1 MSLRV
6 GDTLGSFEIL
16 ASIGAG
22 GMGDV
27 YRARDTRIGRDVAI
41 KVSREAF
48 SERVSREAQAV
59 AALNH
64 PNICTLHDVGPDY
77 LVMELVEGPTLA
89 ERILEGPL
97 PLDEAL
103 AIARQISAA
112 LEAAHERGIVHR
124 DLKPGNIKL
133 TPSGAVKV
141 LDFGLAKLTGAATA
155 SSDNSPTLSIHA
167 TQAGVILGT
176 AAYMSPEQARG
187 KAVDKRADIWAFG
200 VVLYE
205 MVTGKRLFEGE
216 DLTETLASVVK
227 VEPVLSDA
235 PRPIQRL
242 LKKCLEKDPRKR
254 LRDIGDAWEL
264 LETDEA
270 TPPVAPASKGRA
282 TLVPWLAAATLLLAL
297 AALAFVHLRETP
309 AELQPVQFTLE
320 APAETAFQN
329 LFGGYA
335 VSPDGRYVVFTAVRR
350 GNGTVSLWLR
360 PMESTTSRPL
370 PGTDGGN
377 FPAWS
382 PDSRSLVFFADGK
395 LRRIDIAGGAPL
407 TLADADADA
416 VTPTGAWNRDGVI
429 LFGSARGL
437 QRTTASGGVA
447 TALTKVAENESGH
460 GYPQFLPDGRR
471 FLYFVASSDPNVQ
484 GVYGSSLARPSER
497 RQIVRT
503 AAKAIYVPAR
513 GGHPAYLLW
522 LQDQTLLAQR
532 FDAGSL
538 ERSGDPVSV
547 AENIGLNTTI
557 PIRAAY
563 WASDAGLLSYFNT
576 DNGIRRRIAW
586 MGRDG
591 KALGDALVE
600 ADVSSPVLSPD
611 AQRIALARV
620 SPATGRNNT
629 DIWVWDVTRKTM
641 TRVTTHESSENYP
654 VWSPDGA
661 TLAFASDSEAVGVF
675 QIFRRSSS
683 GTGTDERLTDGPRNK
698 EPLHW
703 SRDGRYL
710 LYRERA
716 VNGNYDLMA
725 LPLEGDRKPIP
736 VVTSPFN
743 ENIGSFSPDG
753 SLVAYRGNET
763 GRFELYVEAFSGGR
777 DTPRAAGRLQISN
790 SGASDMSWRD
800 DGRELYYEDNTGR
813 IMAVTIEAGPGGVRA
828 GTPHELFVSEVN
840 VPAPHS
846 MNATG
851 DGERFL
857 LFLNTEVD
865 GDANRLTIVSN
876 WQAALRR

>member
-1 MSLRV
+1 MSLRA

-16 ASIGAG
+16 DSIGAG

-27 YRARDTRIGRDVAI
+27 YRARDVRIGRDVAI

-89 ERILEGPL
+89 ERIIDGPL

-103 AIARQISAA
+103 AIARQIAAA
-112 LEAAHERGIVHR
+112 LDAAHERGIVHR

-141 LDFGLAKLTGAATA
+141 LDFGLAKLTGVATA
-155 SSDNSPTLSIHA
+155 SSDNSPTLSMHA

-176 AAYMSPEQARG
+176 AAYMAPEQARG
-187 KAVDKRADIWAFG
+187 KVVDKRADIWAFG

-235 PRPIQRL
+235 PRSIQRL
-242 LKKCLEKDPRKR
+242 LRKCLEKDPRKR
-254 LRDIGDAWEL
+254 LRDIADAWEL
-264 LETDEA
+264 LDTDEA
-270 TPPVAPASKGRA
+270 APPVAAASRGRS

-297 AALAFVHLRETP
+297 AALAFVHVRETP
-309 AELQPVQFTLE
+309 TELQSVQFSLE
-320 APAETAFQN
+320 APAETTFQN
-329 LFGGYA
+329 QFGGYA
-335 VSPDGRYVVFTAVRR
+335 PSPDGRYVVFTALPR
-350 GNGTVSLWLR
+350 GSGTVSLWLR
-360 PMESTTSRPL
+360 PMESTTSRTL
-370 PGTDGGN
+370 PGTEGGN

-382 PDSRSLVFFADGK
+382 PDSRSLVFSASGK
-395 LRRIDIAGGAPL
+395 LRRIEIAGGAPL
-407 TLADADADA
+407 TLADAPIDA
-416 VTPTGAWNRDGVI
+416 VSPTGAWNRDGVI

-437 QRTTASGGVA
+437 QRTAASGGV
-447 TALTKVAENESGH
+447 TTLLTKVAENESGH
-460 GYPQFLPDGRR
+460 GYPQFLPDGQR
-471 FLYFVASSDPNVQ
+471 FLYFVASGDPNVQ
-484 GVYGSSLARPSER
+484 GVYASSLDNPSER

-503 AAKAIYVPAR
+503 AAKATFVPGR
-513 GGHPAYLLW
+513 GSHPAYLLW

-538 ERSGDPVSV
+538 ERAGDPVSV
-547 AENIGLNTTI
+547 AENIGLNTNI

-563 WASDAGLLSYFNT
+563 WASEAGLLSYFNS
-576 DNGIRRRIAW
+576 DGGLRRRIAW
-586 MGRDG
+586 VGKDG

-611 AQRIALARV
+611 AQRIAVSRV
-620 SPATGRNNT
+620 TQATGRNNA
-629 DIWVWDVTRKTM
+629 DIWVWDMTRKTM
-641 TRVTTHESSENYP
+641 TRLTTHESSENYP

-661 TLAFASDSEAVGVF
+661 MLAFSSDREAGVS

-683 GTGTDERLTDGPRNK
+683 GTGADERLTDGPNNK

-716 VNGNYDLMA
+716 DNGNYDLMA

-743 ENIGSFSPDG
+743 ENIGAISPDG
-753 SLVAYRGNET
+753 SWVAYRGNET
-763 GRFELYVEAFSGGR
+763 GRFELYVEAFSGSR
-777 DTPRAAGRLQISN
+777 DRPRATGRLQLSN
-790 SGASDMSWRD
+790 TGASDMGWRD
-800 DGRELYYEDNTGR
+800 DGRELYYEDGTGR
-813 IMAVTIEAGPGGVRA
+813 IMAVGIEAGPAGIRA
-828 GTPHELFVSEVN
+828 GTPHELFASAVN

-851 DGERFL
+851 DGQRFL
-857 LFLNTEVD
+857 LFLNTEFD